1 MGIRGIEMQ
10 IRVANQSDVQQL
22 FDLYQSENWK
32 TFSKI
37 RIGKLLETS
46 TYLVAEDNGQI
57 IAFARYLT
65 DGVLTTFLAEL
76 LVVPHFR
83 RQGIGKLLIDTVKK
97 QLPENR
103 LELISEADDFYERV
117 GFRKVGQGY
126 RLT

>member
-1 MGIRGIEMQ
+1 MQ

-46 TYLVAEDNGQI
+46 TYLVAEDSGQI